1 MIRSIRQAQSLP
13 AWLLLLPN
21 LAWLVLFFM
30 LPLLVV
36 LAYSFMG
43 RGTFGGVVA
52 VFTLENYSRAF
63 DLLYFNI
70 LLRSIY
76 IAGVT
81 TLICLLA
88 AYPIAYFIATRPARY
103 RNGLVLALMLPFWTN
118 FLIRTYAWL
127 TLLRTNTGLI
137 NVSLMALGV
146 IETPLP
152 LFGNDF
158 AIILGLVYSWLPT
171 MILPVYASLER
182 LDRRLLEAAAD
193 LYASRFQ
200 TFRRVIWPLS
210 LPGVA
215 AGSVLVFIPSLG
227 AFVTP
232 ALLGGGKSLMIG
244 NVISNQFLMAQ
255 DWPFGAAL
263 SMLMISLMLVGT
275 VCYLRLANRR
285 HPV

>member
-1 MIRSIRQAQSLP
+1 MIRSIHRAQSLP

-21 LAWLVLFFM
+21 IIWLLLFFI

-36 LAYSFMG
+36 LAYSFME
-43 RGTFGGVVA
+43 RTTFGGVVA
-52 VFTLENYSRAF
+52 VFSLENYSRAF

-76 IAGVT
+76 IAAVT

-88 AYPIAYFIATRPARY
+88 AYPIAYFIATRPTRY
-103 RNGLVLALMLPFWTN
+103 RNGLILALMLPFWTN

-137 NVSLMALGV
+137 NVSLMSLGL
-146 IETPLP
+146 IDTPLP

-171 MILPVYASLER
+171 MTLPIYASLER

-193 LYASRFQ
+193 LYASGFQ

-215 AGSVLVFIPSLG
+215 AGSILVFIPSLG

-244 NVISNQFLMAQ
+244 NVISDQFLLAQ
-255 DWPFGAAL
+255 DWPFGSAL
-263 SMLMISLMLVGT
+263 SMLMISLMLLGT
-275 VCYLRLANRR
+275 VSYFRLANRR
-285 HPV
+285 NQF